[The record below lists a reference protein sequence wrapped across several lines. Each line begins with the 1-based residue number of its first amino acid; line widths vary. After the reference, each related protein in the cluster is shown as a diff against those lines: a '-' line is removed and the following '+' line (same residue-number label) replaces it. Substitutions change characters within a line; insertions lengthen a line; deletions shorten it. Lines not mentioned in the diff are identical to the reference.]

1 MPSIRYIHGRRPH
14 IATGSVDSSS
24 DDSHFIDYAHP
35 ASQHSKDLPTLFDQ
49 DIWQGDTDT
58 DTYTQVAP
66 FPSSPPSSASG
77 ASASGATLSSP
88 VLEPRYKDIQDQRDS
103 VRLWDL
109 ADKIFGD
116 LLDSIDFPLI
126 YDRHI
131 RRHHITEQD
140 WQETKTYLEQHTY
153 IVHSLSFFYDPVMA
167 TLDIYSP
174 TSLHQIVND
183 SMVNRYTESVQVK
196 QHQAI
201 SIDGARGLITD
212 NIGHTPDSVLS
223 ISTTRRLPD
232 GDLIYVA
239 RDTGVTETSFTQ
251 SVDDMVGQRSTDPL
265 LFTGINIDTE
275 DFIEPDAEHAA
286 PDSGGFI
293 KGGGAANDVISTGWK
308 RGDRVLIKR
317 VKAQWFM
324 FLPEEREDVARCLKE
339 YHNARD
345 WVVWK
350 YGVHHYEAGSE
361 AFIAHDHALRR
372 YREAII
378 RIRAVAH
385 NQRVLAILMEAEQ
398 TRDKS
403 VLNELK
409 ESDVADDLTFDDPPI
424 PDPIPSF
431 IRDIQVGVRQK
442 AQDDWSRHTY
452 RVETNNAATL
462 NDAEERSQYRRVMET
477 LKRVLDDDVA
487 DGDEQAL
494 ADFRKRQRFNT
505 PSPPPPPKPRQPP
518 RLKVEDFPEEEL
530 SSSEPS
536 GSGSSAKSSFEQ
548 PRGMADA
555 NEYALATGHPSR
567 VGLNHSLHA
576 EQTWARLVGRLMKSV
591 SCSLVSLRL
600 KFALLTSK
608 RNMAGSNAVNHSIN
622 AIEQCC
628 LVQLLNNTPNLN
640 QVLKNLLDRL
650 QDVANVPTS
659 VQTVDTGTSAV
670 ADQRQTRSET
680 RRLRNQVL
688 PENNAD
694 NEAVQ
699 QMSSQTSDTLG
710 QGTVGPTRQTRSCQR
725 KTPYAREEGNP
736 AGRSSQRRNVLRRR
750 SRSPCWRGGVPFCLQ
765 GAAPSLV
772 WESDQQAAPSQS
784 SKATVHKFFTNLTSN
799 LTEQAIVDCCES
811 MQHGIS
817 STNANVPRFAGDESL
832 KTLANDALSHSKTRQ
847 PLISSLRRADPD
859 LTNTDIWRTE
869 LQTTTRV
876 AKRTFLDWIS
886 QGSKFAF
893 AAGGGSVY
901 MLILIAV
908 QNLRVPLGAV
918 DGHSAQE
925 IGNML
930 RWPDDSRAG
939 HLVKEIIIPS
949 ISNLHRHYPTML
961 DDLFPVSTVRI
972 GSLEENDAYFDGLK
986 SNTFSLVPRLKS
998 VWQSYGQGVL
1008 RAASPIQQPSRLSP
1022 LSQSLN
1028 PLSLSPLT
1036 PVMTL
1041 SQLSSQ
1047 LSSPLSSQLSSPLS
1061 SPHWLPHSSPQSTF
1075 EATAPTPPIPVIIT
1089 SYDPEKKN
1097 NLRYPAPRDK
1107 AQNIAWTETARS
1119 WARKAIVPLQ
1129 ETYKDGERISQDAFV
1144 RVPMNLISDALNI
1157 RGRDNGLIASIC
1169 TSMPDA
1175 MKRNLMDGLVA
1186 CFDSDPFKPIDSNSA
1201 NGERTFEAIHFS
1213 WYNRHCTSS
1222 SLQGH
1227 SAPADIPPALLS
1239 RAGCMRTNHGQFV
1252 PYVSKDMEDHQ
1263 AIYQSLKN
1271 IFADVFSWID
1281 EKLQTVLPME
1291 YERLEATASILPG
1304 NNVSVVNPFVGLVVN
1319 LNVVTRAHRDSK
1331 DDSVCLV
1338 LPIGDFSGD
1347 REMSKWTADDRNGWV
1362 SNDHFR

>member
-251 SVDDMVGQRSTDPL
+251 SVDDMVGQMGVSMGVSDRPIPL

-350 YGVHHYEAGSE
+350 YGVPIQHHYEAGSE

-555 NEYALATGHPSR
+555 NE
-567 VGLNHSLHA
+567 
-576 EQTWARLVGRLMKSV
+576 
-591 SCSLVSLRL
+591 
-600 KFALLTSK
+600 
-608 RNMAGSNAVNHSIN
+608 
-622 AIEQCC
+622 
-628 LVQLLNNTPNLN
+628 
-640 QVLKNLLDRL
+640 
-650 QDVANVPTS
+650 
-659 VQTVDTGTSAV
+659 
-670 ADQRQTRSET
+670 
-680 RRLRNQVL
+680 
-688 PENNAD
+688 
-694 NEAVQ
+694 
-699 QMSSQTSDTLG
+699 
-710 QGTVGPTRQTRSCQR
+710 
-725 KTPYAREEGNP
+725 
-736 AGRSSQRRNVLRRR
+736 
-750 SRSPCWRGGVPFCLQ
+750 
-765 GAAPSLV
+765 
-772 WESDQQAAPSQS
+772 
-784 SKATVHKFFTNLTSN
+784 
-799 LTEQAIVDCCES
+799 
-811 MQHGIS
+811 
-817 STNANVPRFAGDESL
+817 
-832 KTLANDALSHSKTRQ
+832 
-847 PLISSLRRADPD
+847 
-859 LTNTDIWRTE
+859 
-869 LQTTTRV
+869 V

-1075 EATAPTPPIPVIIT
+1075 EATVPTPPIPVIIT

-1119 WARKAIVPLQ
+1119 WARKAIVPVSIEDLQSQLQ
-1129 ETYKDGERISQDAFV
+1129 ERTRMGRELAKMHLFV
-1144 RVPMNLISDALNI
+1144 FP
-1157 RGRDNGLIASIC
+1157 
-1169 TSMPDA
+1169 
-1175 MKRNLMDGLVA
+1175 
-1186 CFDSDPFKPIDSNSA
+1186 
-1201 NGERTFEAIHFS
+1201 
-1213 WYNRHCTSS
+1213 
-1222 SLQGH
+1222 
-1227 SAPADIPPALLS
+1227 
-1239 RAGCMRTNHGQFV
+1239 
-1252 PYVSKDMEDHQ
+1252 
-1263 AIYQSLKN
+1263 
-1271 IFADVFSWID
+1271 
-1281 EKLQTVLPME
+1281 
-1291 YERLEATASILPG
+1291 
-1304 NNVSVVNPFVGLVVN
+1304 
-1319 LNVVTRAHRDSK
+1319 
-1331 DDSVCLV
+1331 
-1338 LPIGDFSGD
+1338 
-1347 REMSKWTADDRNGWV
+1347 
-1362 SNDHFR
+1362 